1 MVSALYKAWAPHGPC
16 STLSPSTCLH
26 LALAIHKSNYLKASN
41 ELKRIERPVRT
52 FPMCPRQSA
61 LTEAS
66 FSVAHSY
73 VQIAAICKSGIL
85 CRVLLKRLNVV
96 AVLFYY
102 DYLLTFAAEVSH
114 IWPQPIS
121 VNTFLFFLNRYFSF
135 LGNIAASLLLYA
147 KLGNPEQVR

>member
-1 MVSALYKAWAPHGPC
+1 M
-16 STLSPSTCLH
+16 
-26 LALAIHKSNYLKASN
+26 
-41 ELKRIERPVRT
+41 
-52 FPMCPRQSA
+52 
-61 LTEAS
+61 S
-66 FSVAHSY
+66 F
-73 VQIAAICKSGIL
+73 
-85 CRVLLKRLNVV
+85 LKRLNVV